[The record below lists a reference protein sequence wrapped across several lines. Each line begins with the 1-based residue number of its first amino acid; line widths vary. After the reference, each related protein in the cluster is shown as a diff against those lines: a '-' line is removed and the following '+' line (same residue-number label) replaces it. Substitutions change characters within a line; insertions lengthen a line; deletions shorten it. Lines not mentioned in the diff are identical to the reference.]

1 VSAKKYDALVVGA
14 GMGGLAAAALW
25 ANKGFKV
32 CVLESHYSSGGCAGF
47 YKRREGFYDVGAT
60 TLSGLKDG
68 RPVKKV
74 IDELQ
79 LEIKTHKSDP
89 GIVVHLEGKT
99 VNLYSGEKKL
109 AQELYQKFGIDC
121 HSVLTEWLQIE
132 DALWS
137 VLDVPKNFPKIQ
149 FSDISGLFKKENRL
163 IFRHP
168 KLFTSNFYNFL

>member
-1 VSAKKYDALVVGA
+1 
-14 GMGGLAAAALW
+14 MGGLAAAALW

-79 LEIKTHKSDP
+79 LEIETDKSDP

-99 VNLYSGEKKL
+99 VNLYSGAKKL

-121 HSVLTEWLQIE
+121 H
-132 DALWS
+132 
-137 VLDVPKNFPKIQ
+137 
-149 FSDISGLFKKENRL
+149 
-163 IFRHP
+163 
-168 KLFTSNFYNFL
+168 